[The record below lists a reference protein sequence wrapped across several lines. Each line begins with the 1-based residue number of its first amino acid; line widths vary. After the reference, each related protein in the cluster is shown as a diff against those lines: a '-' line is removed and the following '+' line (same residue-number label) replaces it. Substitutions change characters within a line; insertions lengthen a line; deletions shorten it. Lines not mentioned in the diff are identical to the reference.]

1 MVLAQ
6 KFLLVKFY
14 RIGAGF
20 SNAVIIV
27 IAKIS
32 EFLLFV
38 NVIVTISEVFF
49 LLKML
54 AVDEREVSISRELHH
69 LTNFTNWNFS
79 FNFSGLS
86 PIIRFLS
93 HCLLFLLFFFLSFLI
108 TSGFPFSESTFS
120 GVTSPT
126 SVSLSPSA
134 YLQMFRLHLNRLSSL
149 SLNYNQ
155 VLFHLIVLALVLYF
169 KLIHSKM
176 WEKVLA

>member
-1 MVLAQ
+1 MLA
-6 KFLLVKFY
+6 
-14 RIGAGF
+14 
-20 SNAVIIV
+20 S
-27 IAKIS
+27 S
-32 EFLLFV
+32 
-38 NVIVTISEVFF
+38 S
-49 LLKML
+49 LLKYPNFFYSSTSLSQYPRFLVFVLLLKIL

-93 HCLLFLLFFFLSFLI
+93 HCLLFLLFLFLSFLI

-155 VLFHLIVLALVLYF
+155 VLFHLIVLAYWYC
-169 KLIHSKM
+169 ISS
-176 WEKVLA
+176 

>member
-38 NVIVTISEVFF
+38 ERHCYNIRGFF

-79 FNFSGLS
+79 FNFVVPNG
-86 PIIRFLS
+86 
-93 HCLLFLLFFFLSFLI
+93 
-108 TSGFPFSESTFS
+108 GK
-120 GVTSPT
+120 
-126 SVSLSPSA
+126 
-134 YLQMFRLHLNRLSSL
+134 
-149 SLNYNQ
+149 
-155 VLFHLIVLALVLYF
+155 F
-169 KLIHSKM
+169 K
-176 WEKVLA
+176 

>member
-1 MVLAQ
+1 M
-6 KFLLVKFY
+6 
-14 RIGAGF
+14 
-20 SNAVIIV
+20 
-27 IAKIS
+27 
-32 EFLLFV
+32 
-38 NVIVTISEVFF
+38 FF

-54 AVDEREVSISRELHH
+54 AVDKREVSISRELHH

-93 HCLLFLLFFFLSFLI
+93 HCLLFLLFLFLSFLI

-169 KLIHSKM
+169 KLTHSKM

>member
-20 SNAVIIV
+20 SNAGIIV
-27 IAKIS
+27 IRIS
-32 EFLLFV
+32 FIRQRHCHNIRGFLFL
-38 NVIVTISEVFF
+38 FF

-54 AVDEREVSISRELHH
+54 AVDKREVSISRELHH

-93 HCLLFLLFFFLSFLI
+93 HCLLFLLFLFLSFLI

-169 KLIHSKM
+169 KLTHSKM

>member
-1 MVLAQ
+1 MVLAR
-6 KFLLVKFY
+6 KFLFVKFY

-20 SNAVIIV
+20 SNAGIIV

-38 NVIVTISEVFF
+38 NVIVTISEVFSF
-49 LLKML
+49 CFIMKML

-93 HCLLFLLFFFLSFLI
+93 HCLFNFSFFPDYKRLPILREHLLWCDE
-108 TSGFPFSESTFS
+108 PYFSVFK
-120 GVTSPT
+120 PI
-126 SVSLSPSA
+126 SLPA
-134 YLQMFRLHLNRLSSL
+134 N
-149 SLNYNQ
+149 
-155 VLFHLIVLALVLYF
+155 VPAALKPIKF
-169 KLIHSKM
+169 T
-176 WEKVLA
+176 